1 MLEKADLAFNTLVAM
16 TQRTLLGVKESIG
29 FPGAEDT
36 VTVNV
41 DVVSNRFENL
51 SRALVYVASII
62 DQSFA
67 KEGAVLN
74 LESIAKAITQDT
86 NISASVSLSPKDF
99 ASGGPAKALSSL
111 KLKVVLHLRW
121 SMQRSVMM
129 VIR

>member
-1 MLEKADLAFNTLVAM
+1 MLEKADFGVQYIGGND
-16 TQRTLLGVKESIG
+16 QRTLLGVKESIG

-99 ASGGPAKALSSL
+99 ASGGPS
-111 KLKVVLHLRW
+111 
-121 SMQRSVMM
+121 
-129 VIR
+129 